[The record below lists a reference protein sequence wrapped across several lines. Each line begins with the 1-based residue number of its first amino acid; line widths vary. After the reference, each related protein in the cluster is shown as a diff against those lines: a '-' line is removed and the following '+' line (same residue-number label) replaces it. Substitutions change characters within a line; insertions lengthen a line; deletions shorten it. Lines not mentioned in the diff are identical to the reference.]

1 MILQVDGDSIAH
13 NMATQNTSSAATA
26 LPTLKNGD
34 PAKYVHCSVQAL
46 ATSNP
51 VGFIRFGTS
60 AVSDV
65 SANGANSIAI
75 YAKGDGLVFN
85 VSGCS
90 HFKTMCS
97 GNSVDMKITPLGSVA
112 GSS

>member
-13 NMATQNTSSAATA
+13 NMGTANTSSAATA

-46 ATSNP
+46 ATFNP

-60 AVSDV
+60 DVSDV
-65 SANGANSIAI
+65 STGGDNSIAI
-75 YAKGDGLVFN
+75 YSKGDGIVFN

-97 GNSVDMKITPLGSVA
+97 GNSVDMKITPIGSIA

>member
-1 MILQVDGDSIAH
+1 VILQVDGDSIAH
-13 NMATQNTSSAATA
+13 NMDTAYTSSAATA

-34 PAKYVHCSVQAL
+34 PAKYVHCSVEA
-46 ATSNP
+46 ATTAP
-51 VGFIRFGTS
+51 IGWIRFGTS
-60 AVSDV
+60 AVANV
-65 SANGANSIAI
+65 SANGNNSIAI
-75 YAKGDGLVFN
+75 YAKGDGIVFN

-97 GNSVDMKITPLGSVA
+97 GNSVNMKITPIGSIA